1 MASFADSISQFNPYI
16 QQLPVEAMTQVGMYK
31 QQKYDEGVQK
41 VQSYIDNVAGL
52 DVVKP
57 LHKAYLQSK
66 LNELG
71 SKLKTVAAGDFSNY
85 QLVNSV
91 GGMATQIAKDPTIQ
105 SAVLSTQKI
114 KRGEQDLDAA
124 RKAGKNSVQNE
135 AWWNKT
141 TNDWMSDGSLDSSFN
156 GRYVEYRDME
166 EKLRGVAKDVHE
178 YDSSIEIPYIRD
190 NQGKT
195 LYFYTDKATKKEIAT
210 TDPTKGAPKVDQAI
224 LKTKVKGK
232 SAEKIL
238 ENFYMSLDEN
248 DKQQLGIDGWY
259 HYRGYTGEQFK
270 NKVKQDVLDTL
281 TTKKKIREDALARI
295 TVELAAN
302 TTMTADQK
310 REAESRLN
318 NLTDYLNKGGFQKDL
333 ESQLEKID
341 SMDELSLKQSV
352 YTENFLTGL
361 ADNIAYQDIQTEY
374 KDNPYWKAL
383 MDTKKLEFDYW
394 NAQRQQANDNRKYAL
409 DLAAANLNERK
420 FNFDV
425 AKEMFAREGT
435 GKIWEDIGLQTE
447 GKQIPTLNMIDAG
460 IAKTTSDMNDFIVAN
475 QNILLPNS
483 KNQTPEQK
491 RKAMDSLAEQYA
503 INPKMFEGE
512 NDKIR
517 AMERYRAM
525 QIDLTRQISTYKTIK
540 DESETRYGKKLS
552 EEIGKAGGVVFTGG
566 GGYSAQEL
574 LGEFNKIKGF
584 TTTGTRVLANGS
596 VAVSTVMDESA
607 ILKNYQG
614 TKYEPIAKAYIKKQK
629 GQPLTNVEKVI
640 LDKATYLDG
649 MFGQKTK
656 TLLEDKQR
664 FEAEKVGRLLPQY
677 QMKVTSYDYKND
689 KDKVSVDRLIG
700 NMYGVYNALGNI
712 DTDKFNPNTVSGWI
726 KDKEDLKYT
735 LVKSDDGSSAK
746 FIIQKGTEVQEIPL
760 NQKQLQQYFPEAA
773 KTNMLDNAK
782 YMIINSPNRTTN
794 AINSR
799 TGGADAAINAAFSGE
814 ALPLIQG
821 TGLSGRIRFD
831 LEGAMD
837 NDGSD
842 NDVYQIRMYVLDDNG
857 NWKNDIVNKSGY
869 ATFAGVA
876 EILRNIG
883 VTKYEEVKNKK

>member
-31 QQKYDEGVQK
+31 QQKYDEGIQK

-52 DVVKP
+52 EVVKP
-57 LHKAYLQSK
+57 LQKAYLQSK

-178 YDSSIEIPYIRD
+178 YDSSIEVPYIRD

-259 HYRGYTGEQFK
+259 HYRGYTGEGFK
-270 NKVKQDVLDTL
+270 NKVKQDVSETL

-302 TTMTADQK
+302 TMTADQK

-409 DLAAANLNERK
+409 DLAAANLAERK

-425 AKEMFAREGT
+425 SKELLTREGT
-435 GKIWEDIGLQTE
+435 PKIWEELGTQTE
-447 GKQIPTLNMIDAG
+447 GKEIPTLNMINAG
-460 IAKTTSDMNDFIVAN
+460 IAKTESDMTDFVVAN
-475 QNILLPNS
+475 QDVLLPNS
-483 KNQTPEQK
+483 KNQTPQQK
-491 RKAMDSLAEQYA
+491 RAAMNKLFSEYIA
-503 INPKMFEGE
+503 NPKIYEGD
-512 NDKIR
+512 NNKIR
-517 AMERYRAM
+517 LMERYRSM
-525 QIDLTRQISTYKTIK
+525 QIDLTRQISTHKTIQ
-540 DESETRYGKKLS
+540 DESNERYGKKLDA
-552 EEIGKAGGVVFTGG
+552 EIGKAGGIVFTGG
-566 GGYSAQEL
+566 GGYSAKEL
-574 LGEFNKIKGF
+574 ISEFTNIKGF
-584 TTTGTRVLANGS
+584 TTTGTRVLPNGA

-607 ILKNYQG
+607 ILRNYQG

-640 LDKATYLDG
+640 LEKANYLDDT
-649 MFGQKTK
+649 FGKKVK
-656 TLLEDKQR
+656 TLVEDKR
-664 FEAEKVGRLLPQY
+664 NFEAQKVGRLLPQY
-677 QMKVTSYDYKND
+677 QMKVTSYNYTND
-689 KDKVSVDRLIG
+689 KDKVSVDRMVDG
-700 NMYGVYNALGNI
+700 MYGVFNNLGSL
-712 DTDKFNPNTVSGWI
+712 DTEKFDPNTISKWR
-726 KDKEDLKYT
+726 KDKEDLKYA

-794 AINSR
+794 AINSLS
-799 TGGADAAINAAFSGE
+799 GGADAAINAAFSGE

-821 TGLSGRIRFD
+821 TGLSGKVRFD
-831 LEGAMD
+831 LEGAKD
-837 NDGSD
+837 NDGGD
-842 NDVYQIRMYVLDDNG
+842 NDVYQIRMYVFDDNG
-857 NWKNDIVNKSGY
+857 NWKSDIVNKNGY